1 MVVGIDRLGVGHA
14 AVWVKRL
21 GGGQQRFDGFVA
33 ENDQGG
39 HRPEAAGER
48 FVVAGVADAGNGV
61 LAAKLLQIIG
71 GVARAGLWVA
81 GLGGGAQPRG
91 GIGGGGGGW

>member
-1 MVVGIDRLGVGHA
+1 MVVGIDRMGVGRA
-14 AVWVKRL
+14 SGWVKRL

-39 HRPEAAGER
+39 HRPEPAGER
-48 FVVAGVADAGNGV
+48 FVATGVADAANDV

-71 GVARAGLWVA
+71 GVARAVL
-81 GLGGGAQPRG
+81 
-91 GIGGGGGGW
+91 